1 MLRCMKN
8 IHAPRLT
15 RAHWYWLLQLLGWSA
30 IVIFVMAANG
40 RQLHRP
46 GAILMC
52 LLQGASGV
60 LLSHLARH
68 LFKAWRWTTRPATWR
83 MLALSALVFGP
94 LQTAC
99 TVGINYAIN
108 GENGDLSWLNML
120 VTFWSG
126 IMLAWTVCYLAALAI
141 RSANRFE
148 AEALRLEVLAK
159 DAELRALQAQVNP
172 HFFFNSLNSVR
183 ALIFESPEAAA
194 QMIDQLATLM
204 RYTLQSSY
212 ADTVPLREELEAVQS
227 YLAIE
232 KIRFEERLRVAV
244 DIASGMETVRIP
256 PMALQTLVENA
267 VKYGVEQSSTGTEIR
282 ISASHAQGKATIEVS
297 NQGALRTFSNS
308 TSVGLS
314 NARKR
319 LLLSKGGD
327 ASLDLLERDGWVCAT
342 LRFPLA
348 A

>member
-1 MLRCMKN
+1 MLPSMNTPILSRV
-8 IHAPRLT
+8 T
-15 RAHWYWLLQLLGWSA
+15 RAHWYWLMQLLGWSA
-30 IVIFVMAANG
+30 VMVFVMFANG
-40 RQLHRP
+40 RYMYQFGTVLV
-46 GAILMC
+46 C
-52 LLQGASGV
+52 LLFGV
-60 LLSHLARH
+60 FGLVLSDLAHR
-68 LFKAWRWTTRPATWR
+68 LFKAWRWHVQPAAWR
-83 MLALSALVFGP
+83 IVAFTILVLGP
-94 LQTAC
+94 VQTAG
-99 TVGINYAIN
+99 TMTINYLISGKN
-108 GENGDLSWLNML
+108 GGLNWLHML
-120 VTFWSG
+120 LTFWTG
-126 IMLAWTVCYLAALAI
+126 IMLAWTTCYLASLYL
-141 RSANRFE
+141 RRANRFE

-183 ALIFESPEAAA
+183 ALIYETPDAAA

-232 KIRFEERLRVAV
+232 KIRFEERLRVAL
-244 DIASGMETVRIP
+244 DIAGGMDNVHIP

-267 VKYGVEQSSTGTEIR
+267 VKYGVEQSTTGTEIR
-282 ISASHAQGKATIEVS
+282 ISASHAHGDATIEVA
-297 NQGALRTFSNS
+297 NQGALRGFGNS
-308 TSVGLS
+308 TQVGLS

-319 LLLSKGGD
+319 LVLSKGGQ
-327 ASLDLLERDGWVCAT
+327 ASLDLRERDGWVYAT

>member
-1 MLRCMKN
+1 MLDCMKN
-8 IHAPRLT
+8 IDHTRLT
-15 RAHWYWLLQLLGWSA
+15 RAHWYWLFQLLGWSA
-30 IVIFVMAANG
+30 IALFVMFANG
-40 RQLHRP
+40 RHIQEP
-46 GAILMC
+46 GFLTSISLTI
-52 LLQGASGV
+52 ASGIV
-60 LLSHLARH
+60 LSDLGHRLYQACHWSS
-68 LFKAWRWTTRPATWR
+68 RPAPWR
-83 MLALSALVFGP
+83 MMAFAVLVLGP

-99 TVGINYAIN
+99 SIGINYLAI
-108 GENGDLSWLNML
+108 GRNGDLAWLHML

-126 IMLAWTVCYLAALAI
+126 VMLAWTVCYLAALAI
-141 RSANRFE
+141 RRANRFE

-183 ALIFESPEAAA
+183 ALIYENPDSAA

-232 KIRFEERLRVAV
+232 KIRFEERLRVAL
-244 DIASGMETVRIP
+244 DIGDGMDTVRIP

-267 VKYGVEQSSTGTEIR
+267 VKYGVEQSTSGTEIR
-282 ISASHAQGKATIEVS
+282 ISARHAHGKATIEVS

-308 TSVGLS
+308 TSVGLN

-319 LLLSKGGD
+319 LVLSKGGD